1 MITHRR
7 AIALALIIAG
17 VATAAAA
24 QPGQGQGQ
32 GHGRRDGAERGGQ
45 AERIAHVDAMFRM
58 LDADRDGRI
67 TAAEVDA
74 RRKARFA
81 AADADGD
88 AKLSLAEFDAMRRA
102 METERMFA
110 RLDVDADGFVGD
122 AEVAAREP
130 RMLNRLDADNDGVVT
145 RDEALTARRGHGM
158 MRRD

>member
-1 MITHRR
+1 MTTHRR
-7 AIALALIIAG
+7 AAALALILAG

-24 QPGQGQGQ
+24 QPAD

-88 AKLSLAEFDAMRRA
+88 GKLSLAEFDAMRRA

-110 RLDVDADGFVGD
+110 RLDADADGFVSD

-130 RMLNRLDADNDGVVT
+130 RMLNRLDADDDGVVT